1 MQQITERDNHGTYLN
16 HMQYDRQAKTSQI
29 AFIHKI
35 EKPATMKMSIWNAQQ
50 MAKKINNRAAT
61 KCSNRRLQHASK
73 GWIYNED

>member
-1 MQQITERDNHGTYLN
+1 
-16 HMQYDRQAKTSQI
+16 MQYDRQANASQI

-50 MAKKINNRAAT
+50 MAKEINNRAAT

-73 GWIYNED
+73 GWIYNEE